1 MEFRSSEMK
10 EVSGEVAR
18 EKQFENKLGSDH
30 ARHSVDRNGQ
40 NLREFT
46 YELSLLSEGWEKPNK
61 YWDPNTMYFLYL
73 LPLTIAKSLRGYHPH
88 HIHH

>member
-18 EKQFENKLGSDH
+18 EKQFENKLCSDH

-40 NLREFT
+40 NLGEFT
-46 YELSLLSEGWEKPNK
+46 YELTLLSEG
-61 YWDPNTMYFLYL
+61 
-73 LPLTIAKSLRGYHPH
+73 
-88 HIHH
+88 

>member
-18 EKQFENKLGSDH
+18 EKQFENKLCSDH

-46 YELSLLSEGWEKPNK
+46 RSEERRVGKECW
-61 YWDPNTMYFLYL
+61 
-73 LPLTIAKSLRGYHPH
+73 
-88 HIHH
+88 